1 MEIPRAM
8 RLLLCSLVVACA
20 QNLKGSEVAKTDAA
34 TETVPEQ
41 ISLSEHSK
49 LHPPT
54 SGQAIVAFGLILL
67 IPVAGL
73 VIMKRGK
80 DGGWEGAFGMICC
93 LITGLWVYTAVL
105 AFM

>member
-34 TETVPEQ
+34 EQ

-67 IPVAGL
+67 IPAAGL